1 MSGAKQDPLPQRSS
15 QQQSEAPPRI
25 AGVVLCLNEANNL
38 PRCLNSLQWCDEVL
52 VVDSGSSDG
61 SQQTARDLGAR
72 VIEHRQSGHFLIT
85 EQRNWALEFGHL
97 GSEWVLFLDADE
109 QIGPHCR
116 AAITTAIAT
125 SEPINGFELTPRYW
139 FLGRWLKH
147 TQGYP
152 NWHPRLLR
160 REHLRFEGGVWESF
174 PEGAAVGRIQEP
186 YEHYAFSKGIDDWLE
201 RHRRY
206 ADWEAERI
214 TAYLS
219 GGGTAALGTR
229 RWIRL
234 RSLSAQL
241 WPLRPVLRFTQKYV
255 LQGGFLEGWQGL
267 VFSLLMAGYDL
278 ITVVKVIERRRQ
290 DRGLPL

>member
-15 QQQSEAPPRI
+15 QQQSEAPPRV

-38 PRCLNSLQWCDEVL
+38 PRCLKSLQWCDEIL

-61 SQQTARDLGAR
+61 SQQRARDLGAR
-72 VIEHRQSGHFLIT
+72 VIEHRQPGRFLIT
-85 EQRNWALEFGHL
+85 EQRNWALEHGHL
-97 GSEWVLFLDADE
+97 DSEWVLFLDADE
-109 QIGPHCR
+109 QIGPRCR

-160 REHLRFEGGVWESF
+160 RGALRFEGGVWESF
-174 PEGAAVGRIQEP
+174 PEGAAVSRIQEP

-206 ADWEAERI
+206 ADWEAEKI

-219 GGGTAALGTR
+219 GGGAAALGTR
-229 RWIRL
+229 RWRRL

-241 WPLRPVLRFTQKYV
+241 WLFRPVLRFTQKYV
-255 LQGGFLEGWQGL
+255 LQVGFLEGWQGL
-267 VFSLLMAGYDL
+267 VFALLMAGYDL
-278 ITVVKVIERRRQ
+278 ITVIKVIERQRQ
-290 DRGLPL
+290 REGLPL